1 MLWSKRYKELVSGH
15 GYAQNQVTLWKYP
28 NMKRVA
34 DLTGHSSRVLQL
46 AMSPDETYVMS
57 AAADETLRLWK
68 IFPQQEKNKER
79 TASQNESLSVFK
91 FR

>member
-1 MLWSKRYKELVSGH
+1 MSGH
-15 GYAQNQVTLWKYP
+15 GYSQNQLTVWKYP
-28 NMKRVA
+28 SMKRVV

-46 AMSPDETYVMS
+46 TMSPDETFVMS

-68 IFPQQEKNKER
+68 IFPQEEKTKVK
-79 TASQNESLSVFK
+79 SLSQKDSLSIFK